1 MAAVDVIALALRDGA
16 KHSRVPSERILQLM
30 GHRQRWKYPLLVR
43 GGEPDVQVWNIGR
56 IGEEGLRYSERCGM
70 KHMVVGT
77 KRAQSRPRYR
87 TLVRLPRSRGGVV
100 VLGEPT
106 AEAWNED
113 DATPLPAHRG
123 ATEEA
128 HGVVRRQEE
137 DLLDELVHE
146 SLRHAGFGLG
156 DWAGQRSEAKL
167 RTNCDSDGWISVGR
181 RCRQGQPNL

>member
-1 MAAVDVIALALRDGA
+1 MDVIALALRDGA

-100 VLGEPT
+100 KMMRHHYLHTVAPRRRLTGSSGGKRRTSSMSSSMSPSAMLVLDWGIG
-106 AEAWNED
+106 
-113 DATPLPAHRG
+113 RG
-123 ATEEA
+123 
-128 HGVVRRQEE
+128 
-137 DLLDELVHE
+137 
-146 SLRHAGFGLG
+146 
-156 DWAGQRSEAKL
+156 SEAK
-167 RTNCDSDGWISVGR
+167 RN
-181 RCRQGQPNL
+181 